1 MLIIS
6 GNRSKEKKRRW
17 EFKKWKMIKEDKW
30 TKASCLK
37 FHRCHRAEEGWLLLT
52 LLAKKMILSTAQ
64 TEEIIVMLMFLW
76 APQSAIYLLI
86 LINIQILKKKKLILL
101 EIKEIFNRL
110 KEMLEKSVSKFLKT
124 KNLISKIQQYKKNR
138 KVFYTIKLINK

>member
-1 MLIIS
+1 
-6 GNRSKEKKRRW
+6 
-17 EFKKWKMIKEDKW
+17 
-30 TKASCLK
+30 
-37 FHRCHRAEEGWLLLT
+37 
-52 LLAKKMILSTAQ
+52 MILSTAQ

-138 KVFYTIKLINK
+138 KVFYTMKLINK